1 MALVA
6 TKDDCR
12 QGAEGPESCGVHA
25 RSGRVLL
32 VHELGVSNGPS
43 EGKSPFTR
51 ARRKEAR

>member
-6 TKDDCR
+6 TKDDRR

-25 RSGRVLL
+25 PSGRVLL